1 MAKRRQVVLTRKPAQ
16 GETLPLGARRE
27 VGDTFARYNTCADGG
42 PARGAGTE
50 TLYGPGMI
58 VELPVASPSIVQAM
72 VSMTDEELAL
82 PVLMRLCKEQGWQM
96 VDLESG
102 RAFG

>member
-1 MAKRRQVVLTRKPAQ
+1 VAKRRQVVLTRKPAQ
-16 GETLPLGARRE
+16 GETRPLGTRRE
-27 VGDTFARYNTCADGG
+27 VGDTLGRYNTSPDGG

-50 TLYGPGMI
+50 TLYGPGMV
-58 VELPVASPSIVQAM
+58 VELPTASTSIVQAM

-82 PVLMRLCKEQGWQM
+82 PVLMRMCKEQGWQM
-96 VDLESG
+96 VDLETG

>member
-1 MAKRRQVVLTRKPAQ
+1 MAKRRQVVLTRKPSQ
-16 GETLPLGARRE
+16 GETRPLGSRRE
-27 VGDTFARYNTCADGG
+27 VGDTFARYNTSTDGG

-50 TLYGPGMI
+50 TLYGPGML
-58 VELPVASPSIVQAM
+58 VELPTGSPTIVQAM
-72 VSMTDEELAL
+72 VSMSDDELAM